1 MLNEQLHGELLPFT
15 RLARLCLAH
24 RPSGSLDVLADM
36 GGDENL
42 FQMGHFLVGAG
53 ANEVDTALKQLSSSG
68 SLIRNVR
75 LNG

>member
-1 MLNEQLHGELLPFT
+1 MADTDEDPRFLFHSNLTEP
-15 RLARLCLAH
+15 

-42 FQMGHFLVGAG
+42 FQMRHFLVGAG